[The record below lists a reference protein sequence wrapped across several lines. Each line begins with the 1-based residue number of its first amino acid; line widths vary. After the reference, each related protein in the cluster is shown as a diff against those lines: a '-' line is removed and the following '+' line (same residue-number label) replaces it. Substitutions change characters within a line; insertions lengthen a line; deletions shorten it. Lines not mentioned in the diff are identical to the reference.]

1 MRYVLMVYS
10 DQSAWAELTEEEAR
24 KARDESM
31 PRWLACFEA
40 MAKVDPA
47 MEGVEL
53 DEAQSARVVRVRDGE
68 TIVTDGPFPETKEQI
83 GGIFQTTLPDLD
95 TAIEMAALIPTART
109 GSIEVRP
116 IVEH

>member
-1 MRYVLMVYS
+1 MRYALMVYS
-10 DQSAWAELTEEEAR
+10 DQAAWSEMTEEEAQR
-24 KARDESM
+24 ARDESM

-47 MEGVEL
+47 MEGLEL
-53 DEAQSARVVRVRDGE
+53 DGATSARVVRVRNGE
-68 TIVTDGPFPETKEQI
+68 TIVTDGPYPETKELI

-95 TAIEMAALIPTART
+95 TAIELASLIPAAGY

>member
-1 MRYVLMVYS
+1 MRYALLVYS
-10 DQSAWAELTEEEAR
+10 DQAAWAEMSEEEAQH
-24 KARDESM
+24 ARAESM

-40 MAKVDPA
+40 MGKADPG
-47 MEGVEL
+47 MEGTEL
-53 DEAQSARVVRVRDGE
+53 DGASSARVVRVRNGE
-68 TIVTDGPFPETKEQI
+68 TIVTDGPFPETKEVI

-95 TAIEMAALIPTART
+95 TAIEIASKIPAADY